1 MGQHLASLAL
11 KKAISRYLVS
21 FFFFLKKRLNLF
33 SHELNPSQVCRHAS
47 DRGWN
52 NQNFA
57 GQFCSSKEKYVCQAV
72 PATVSQV
79 GRRHT
84 RTSVYRNGAE
94 ITVVMPVIRSPI
106 RAGAK
111 VIRFGGNIA

>member
-11 KKAISRYLVS
+11 KEAG
-21 FFFFLKKRLNLF
+21 RLNLF
-33 SHELNPSQVCRHAS
+33 SHELNPSKVCRHAS

-57 GQFCSSKEKYVCQAV
+57 GQFCSSKEKYVSQAV

-106 RAGAK
+106 RVGAK
-111 VIRFGGNIA
+111 VIRSGVNIA